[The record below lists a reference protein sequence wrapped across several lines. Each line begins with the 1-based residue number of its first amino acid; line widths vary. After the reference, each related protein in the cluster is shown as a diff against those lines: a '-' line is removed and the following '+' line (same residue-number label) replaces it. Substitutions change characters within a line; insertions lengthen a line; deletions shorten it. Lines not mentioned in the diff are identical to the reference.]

1 MAIVSDRKM
10 IYEKQIAAIQK
21 QIDESGMETDTQ
33 QAEVTRLKMLIE
45 EEETKMCQYRIENIR
60 RKHNYLPLIVEILK
74 ILAKDGKLMPLY
86 EKAKE
91 QTLKKRK
98 QKAKLF

>member
-10 IYEKQIAAIQK
+10 IYEKQIINIQK
-21 QIDESGMETDTQ
+21 EIEESGMETDVQ
-33 QAEVTRLKMLIE
+33 QGEITRLKMLME
-45 EEETKMCQYRIENIR
+45 EEDGKRARYRIENIR

-74 ILAKDGKLMPLY
+74 ILAKEGKLLPLY

-91 QTLKKRK
+91 RTLKKEK
-98 QKAKLF
+98 QKFKM

>member
-10 IYEKQIAAIQK
+10 LYEKQIQSIQK
-21 QIDESGMETDTQ
+21 QAEESGMETDIQ
-33 QAEVTRLKMLIE
+33 QAEISRLRLLIE
-45 EEETKMCQYRIENIR
+45 EEENKVRRYRIENIR

-74 ILAKDGKLMPLY
+74 ILAKEGKLMPLY

-91 QTLKKRK
+91 RTLKKRK
-98 QKAKLF
+98 AKMS